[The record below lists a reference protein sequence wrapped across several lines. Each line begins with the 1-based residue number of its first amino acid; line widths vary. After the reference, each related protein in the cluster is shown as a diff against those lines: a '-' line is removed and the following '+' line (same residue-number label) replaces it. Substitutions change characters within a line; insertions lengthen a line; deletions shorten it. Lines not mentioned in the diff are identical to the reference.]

1 MLRGNKC
8 YRGKTNKQ
16 KQKRWLGNRR
26 MNSGEARKV
35 LTKKMACKQRFEGD
49 EKANFVTICRKN
61 GRMFWAAKQ
70 HAQSLGA

>member
-1 MLRGNKC
+1 
-8 YRGKTNKQ
+8 
-16 KQKRWLGNRR
+16 